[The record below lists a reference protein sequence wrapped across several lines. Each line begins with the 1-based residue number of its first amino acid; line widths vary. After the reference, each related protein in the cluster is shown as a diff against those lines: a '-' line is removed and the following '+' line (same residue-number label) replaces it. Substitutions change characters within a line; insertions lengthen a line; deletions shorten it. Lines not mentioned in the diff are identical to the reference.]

1 MTGEPGPPD
10 RNIFD
15 RIHGLTDRGVPVA
28 VATVVRGSSLGRK
41 LLILPGAR
49 EGTFGSPSLDDD
61 VEALARQ
68 MLLDERSGVRSFT
81 GRDGEQVDAFIDVF
95 PPPPSLLIFGA
106 VHVAQALVALARP
119 LGYRITVVDARQTL
133 ATPERFPDV
142 DELIVAWPDD
152 AFRQLIIAPS
162 TDIAILTHDP
172 KFDEPA
178 LLGALA
184 TPARYIGAVGSRST
198 NADRRERLLDSG
210 VSPDD
215 LQRVHGPIGL
225 DIGGQTPEEMAIS
238 ILAEMIA
245 SRHDRAG
252 GPLTGSKGPIRGEQS

>member
-178 LLGALA
+178 ILGALKTDA
-184 TPARYIGAVGSRST
+184 GYIGAVGSRKT
-198 NADRRERLLDSG
+198 NIDRRQRLLEAGATDEQI
-210 VSPDD
+210 D
-215 LQRVHGPIGL
+215 RVHGPIGL
-225 DIGGQTPEEMAIS
+225 NIGGGSPEEMAIS
-238 ILAEMIA
+238 ILAEVIA
-245 SRHDRAG
+245 VRNGRDGRSLKSA
-252 GPLTGSKGPIRGEQS
+252 TGSIRSGGD